1 MEEIS
6 LGDLIK
12 ALGTDSST
20 VYVAPLINHQHP
32 DSDYLY
38 NLYRPILTS
47 NSQTKVESV
56 SVFTHFKPFFAAL
69 FSRKVVFHYHWLEF
83 QDAKSLLG
91 MPWKLLWILM
101 FKLVGG
107 KLIWTIHNEEPHDQ
121 KFLKMHL
128 FLHRKMAQLANAI
141 HVHCATAGNIMSTK
155 LGVSLTK
162 FHLIPHPSFPAHTIP
177 KSESIKAL
185 NTSFS
190 LGLTPS
196 KPLAL
201 IFGQISHYK
210 HIEEILVDFLQDD
223 SIQFLI
229 VGTIKKGNEE
239 LGDRL
244 KSLVS
249 KHSHIHLID
258 TFINDSELPY
268 LFNASD
274 VCLFNYKQLLTSG
287 GVHMALSYNIDII
300 APKLGCISELE
311 SNPSVFLFE
320 TNKERVALIR
330 NNISHE

>member
-6 LGDLIK
+6 LSDLIK

-38 NLYRPILTS
+38 NLYKPIITS
-47 NSQTKVESV
+47 NSKIEVKSV
-56 SVFTHFKPFFAAL
+56 SVFTHFKPFFTTL
-69 FSRKVVFHYHWLEF
+69 FSRNVVFHYHWLEF
-83 QDAKSLLG
+83 QDFKSLLG
-91 MPWKLLWILM
+91 MSWKLIWVLL

-121 KFLKMHL
+121 RFLRMHL
-128 FLHRKMAQLANAI
+128 FLHKKMAQLANAI
-141 HVHCATAGNIMSTK
+141 HVHCNSAGKTMSSK
-155 LGVSLTK
+155 LGVSPAK
-162 FHLIPHPSFPAHTIP
+162 FHVIPHPSFPTQ
-177 KSESIKAL
+177 SISRELSIETL
-185 NTSFS
+185 NISFGTD
-190 LGLTPS
+190 LEQS

-210 HIEEILVDFLQDD
+210 HIEEILADFHGDN

-239 LGDRL
+239 LG
-244 KSLVS
+244 KSLRGLAS
-249 KHSHIHLID
+249 EYSHIHVID
-258 TFINDSELPY
+258 TFIKDSELPY

-274 VCLFNYKQLLTSG
+274 VCLFNYKRLLTSG

-300 APKLGCISELE
+300 APKLGCIAELE
-311 SNPSVFLFE
+311 SNPSVYLFE
-320 TNKERVALIR
+320 TNTERTAMIR
-330 NNISHE
+330 KIVSHG